1 MASLQGVVIA
11 FAGLHTASEA
21 FADKKINE
29 VKELIKACRG
39 SFASKLNH
47 EITHLV
53 ATPAQFA
60 KNGVKVKESS
70 KYPGVKIVDFE
81 W

>member
-21 FADKKINE
+21 FADKKISE
-29 VKELIKACRG
+29 VKELIKACG
-39 SFASKLNH
+39 GFFVSKVTG
-47 EITHLV
+47 EVTHLV

-60 KNGVKVKESS
+60 KNGVKVKESANH
-70 KYPGVKIVDFE
+70 PGIKIVDFE